1 MVLADEVESE
11 LDLEADFSAPA
22 SSSGGGAAAAP
33 SSPKYS
39 ASAGSLHPRV
49 VFFHLLFKAGAIALY
64 LLGALLFKSFV
75 HAFVFCG
82 ICLTA
87 DFWVVQ
93 NVSGRLLVGLRW
105 YNEIDDEGNSVWRY
119 DSLDETALKQIN
131 AYDSTVFWWTLYL
144 YPLCW
149 IVLAMIALFS
159 LKLTWLI
166 ICVLAIMLAGSNLV
180 GYTRCSRDAKARI
193 NQLARDTVVSGL
205 SAALRS

>member
-1 MVLADEVESE
+1 MSE
-11 LDLEADFSAPA
+11 CCTLTQ
-22 SSSGGGAAAAP
+22 
-33 SSPKYS
+33 
-39 ASAGSLHPRV
+39 
-49 VFFHLLFKAGAIALY
+49 AGAIALY

-149 IVLAMIALFS
+149 IVLAMIARFS